1 MENKHKAAAKEAM
14 VIKNQKQKSVNIKRG
29 KNK

>member
-1 MENKHKAAAKEAM
+1 MENKHKVAAKEAM
-14 VIKNQKQKSVNIKRG
+14 VIKNQNKEAVDFKKK